1 MELSNHES
9 YHLQQTSMTRI
20 EHMLQDQLEI
30 GSFQQSTKPLT
41 NRSRRRSGFNP
52 AAGATVYWSYKS
64 YSLPIGS
71 LQVEDSRIFQSNS
84 SEGSSVHE
92 SRESKVKI
100 TFAPPRWLSSVMLQF
115 SMEILQNLH
124 SSLPGFSVNLT
135 PFTVNYNPLL
145 SKAIREDDVAG
156 LQKLFRDGLA
166 RPTDYIPLFY
176 RVFRRG
182 PVSLLEVGSISC
194 SITTAC

>member
-1 MELSNHES
+1 MELYNHGRHQS
-9 YHLQQTSMTRI
+9 QLISLARI

-30 GSFQQSTKPLT
+30 GLFQQRIKNST

-71 LQVEDSRIFQSNS
+71 LQVEDSRMCQSNS
-84 SEGSSVHE
+84 SEGSSVQE
-92 SRESKVKI
+92 FAESKVKI
-100 TFAPPRWLSSVMLQF
+100 KFGPPRWMSSIALEFALEFRHNCHGSWPGLSVS
-115 SMEILQNLH
+115 
-124 SSLPGFSVNLT
+124 LT

-145 SKAIREDDVAG
+145 SKAIEEGDVAG

-166 RPTDYIPLFY
+166 RPTDYVPECGFWSY
-176 RVFRRG
+176 G
-182 PVSLLEVGSISC
+182 PMSLLEVGSKSYN
-194 SITTAC
+194 ITTAC